1 MPKFRLIKTPR
12 RRRKYPALIQAV
24 TRPRGGGGGGGAIDA
39 SAGLMNSGAA
49 LLPFSAGVVIQARCC
64 VRVCVFACVHHDEC
78 VWTPY
83 IAVCGALRTG

>member
-24 TRPRGGGGGGGAIDA
+24 TRPRGGGGAIDA

-49 LLPFSAGVVIQARCC
+49 LLPFSVGVVIQARCC
-64 VRVCVFACVHHDEC
+64 VRVCVLACVR
-78 VWTPY
+78 
-83 IAVCGALRTG
+83 ARVCASR